1 MRDNFTTLQDAVMKL
16 NRCVVEIKMKFE
28 FEDGRSTTHEHVVVV
43 GWNVNVLMSI
53 MASVI

>member
-1 MRDNFTTLQDAVMKL
+1 MKL
-16 NRCVVEIKMKFE
+16 KRCVVEIKMKFE